1 MLAAQPTGDLCT
13 GVTRGGCDAETIARS
28 RGDERKDNDPAVV
41 NKALE
46 VIAAELNA
54 ALSGQ

>member
-1 MLAAQPTGDLCT
+1 
-13 GVTRGGCDAETIARS
+13 V

-41 NKALE
+41 TEALE